1 MMLVRG
7 ADGEI
12 GIMATFGAPIAPKA
26 VSVVKGRLC
35 LSYGSVSKESERVLK
50 RNICPLVADICH
62 TSRLVLNS

>member
-1 MMLVRG
+1 
-7 ADGEI
+7 
-12 GIMATFGAPIAPKA
+12 MATFGAPIAPKA